1 MSYDV
6 KSDVACDDKLFNN
19 LYNYLRRG
27 GLIRIIL
34 YEIATSIVLPFI
46 LLALQMVIVFG
57 YTEVIN

>member
-1 MSYDV
+1 MLRV
-6 KSDVACDDKLFNN
+6 MINT
-19 LYNYLRRG
+19 LYNTVRRG